1 MPYSS
6 QGRAG
11 PAGASGGARARA
23 CRPQWLAA
31 RPALSGPCG
40 PQTLHP
46 WAGVRQP
53 PRLPSGSG
61 GAGWVPVG
69 RQTGGGGLF
78 SVFLFIYV
86 TEFLLMALLNIE
98 KLDLKVNLV
107 TKQEKLLWEGHMKGG
122 VRWATCLSRCQAAV
136 TDVRRGSNG
145 LVTLVARDAH
155 VMGGARCCRPGNGAG
170 GARGE
175 VRLVSDAGE
184 TDDLQL
190 QRTHLDSC
198 PPNTRLFQMD
208 QKGSY

>member
-1 MPYSS
+1 MAGP
-6 QGRAG
+6 GRG
-11 PAGASGGARARA
+11 PAGHSGLQLAPRCPGRVGPRRCTPGQACASPLVCRQGPGVLGGCLWGDRR
-23 CRPQWLAA
+23 
-31 RPALSGPCG
+31 
-40 PQTLHP
+40 
-46 WAGVRQP
+46 V
-53 PRLPSGSG
+53 
-61 GAGWVPVG
+61 
-69 RQTGGGGLF
+69 GGLF

-136 TDVRRGSNG
+136 TDVRRGLNG